1 MTSVSQLITGKV
13 YQSRESKTS
22 EDMEVARASEPTI
35 RVQSIA
41 QNSRIVPD
49 QYLQPQEIRP
59 GKNIKYDNGD
69 EPLLPLINLGDG
81 DVEVTRVQVDLGRA
95 CRDWGAFH
103 VVSHGIPVELL
114 DEMRRVGRSFFE
126 DLDMEE
132 KLKYSCDPNFPAS
145 EGYGSRMLVASKDT
159 VLDWRDYFDH
169 HSLPLSRRNPERW
182 PHFPP
187 NYRLVGLLP
196 LPFSP
201 QSLVINRCCMDY
213 GN

>member
-1 MTSVSQLITGKV
+1 
-13 YQSRESKTS
+13 
-22 EDMEVARASEPTI
+22 MEVARASEPTI

-69 EPLLPLINLGDG
+69 EPPLPLINLGDGDG

-103 VVSHGIPVELL
+103 VVSHGIPAKLL